1 MFNEKILNFYA
12 ILSFTF
18 NLILVVDVSIVCGVL
33 TFVRLNTTKKLAS
46 RHVTHYICVYI
57 CDHIHTFIYF
67 RLVAITRF
75 TKVLRLVPI
84 SLPLLVTCSFF
95 GAPKVGFI

>member
-1 MFNEKILNFYA
+1 MFNEKTLNLYA
-12 ILSFTF
+12 IMSFTS
-18 NLILVVDVSIVCGVL
+18 NLILVVDESIVYGVL

-67 RLVAITRF
+67 RS
-75 TKVLRLVPI
+75 VLQSSVKYCGLFQSVYH
-84 SLPLLVTCSFF
+84 SW
-95 GAPKVGFI
+95 